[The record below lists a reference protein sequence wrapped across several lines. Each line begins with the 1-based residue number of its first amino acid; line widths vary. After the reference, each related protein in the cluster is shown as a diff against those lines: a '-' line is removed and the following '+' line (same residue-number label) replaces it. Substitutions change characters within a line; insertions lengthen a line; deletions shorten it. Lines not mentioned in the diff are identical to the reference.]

1 MIIIYG
7 QIKNWTVLLIEAGSN
22 AIHFLDVPITAQL
35 LQASEY
41 NWKYRTIPMNT
52 SCLSEKPLFY
62 VSIFESFPNTFIQFN
77 RFRKPTV

>member
-7 QIKNWTVLLIEAGSN
+7 QIKKWKVLLIEAGKN
-22 AIHFLDVPITAQL
+22 AIHFMDVPITAQL

-41 NWKYRTIPMNT
+41 NWKYRTIPMNN

-62 VSIFESFPNTFIQFN
+62 V
-77 RFRKPTV
+77 PTHVLIK